1 MFVKNNL
8 ASRDGF
14 HFKHVNPDDV
24 YSVIHSVNA
33 NKATGYDMM
42 PPRLVKISAHY
53 LCYPLCRIINL
64 CIDKGVF
71 PDSMK
76 HAEIV
81 PVFKKGEKMEKSNYR
96 PVSILSCLSK
106 VWEKI
111 LITQLSEFFH
121 NIFSPHMSGFRKAHG
136 CQDVLLNF
144 TNNAKLSLDN
154 RNVTLALLT
163 DLSKAFDCLPYKLL
177 LSKLHAYGVDRN
189 ACLWCR

>member
-1 MFVKNNL
+1 
-8 ASRDGF
+8 
-14 HFKHVNPDDV
+14 
-24 YSVIHSVNA
+24 
-33 NKATGYDMM
+33 
-42 PPRLVKISAHY
+42 
-53 LCYPLCRIINL
+53 
-64 CIDKGVF
+64 
-71 PDSMK
+71 
-76 HAEIV
+76 
-81 PVFKKGEKMEKSNYR
+81 MEKSNYR

-106 VWEKI
+106 VWEKM

-144 TNNAKLSLDN
+144 TDNAKLSLDN

-189 ACLWCR
+189 ACLLILSYFTDRKQRVKLGDCLSDWRQILKGATQGSLFGPYM

>member
-1 MFVKNNL
+1 M

-81 PVFKKGEKMEKSNYR
+81 PVFKKGEKIEKSNDR

-121 NIFSPHMSGFRKAHG
+121 NIFSPQGSGKHIG
-136 CQDVLLNF
+136 
-144 TNNAKLSLDN
+144 AKMY
-154 RNVTLALLT
+154 
-163 DLSKAFDCLPYKLL
+163 C
-177 LSKLHAYGVDRN
+177 
-189 ACLWCR
+189 